1 LEIKY
6 KDKQRNIEHGE
17 INSQMKGACLCTQR
31 SGSNLIEIWRGQKK
45 RL

>member
-6 KDKQRNIEHGE
+6 KERNIEHGE

-31 SGSNLIEIWRGQKK
+31 SGSNLIEEIWRSQKE